1 MDTLY
6 YLVVKGKPEGPY
18 SIAELRQMQVAADDF
33 VKANGMDDYKQVH
46 EIQALRELFGFQ
58 YSPTQ
63 PQYFG
68 SFDQRLLAAVI
79 DWFLVSGV
87 FLVLALSGVI
97 LFGNEESRMQ
107 IALTILAF
115 IPLANFFYHVWMEGS
130 PEQGTF
136 GKQLLRIKVCDLQG
150 RRISRAKALWRN
162 LAKIISALPFFLGYL
177 WSFFN
182 KKQQCFHDII
192 AQTLVMKDRLL

>member
-1 MDTLY
+1 MDELY
-6 YLVVKGKPEGPY
+6 YLVVNGRPDGPY
-18 SIAELRQMQVAADDF
+18 RIQDLKQMKISADDF
-33 VKANGMDDYKQVH
+33 VKTDRMDDYKQAH
-46 EIQALRELFGFQ
+46 EIQALRELFGFTF
-58 YSPTQ
+58 SPTQ

-79 DWFLVSGV
+79 DWFLVFGV
-87 FLVLALSGVI
+87 FLITALLGVI
-97 LFGNEESRMQ
+97 FFGNEENRMQ

-115 IPLANFFYHVWMEGS
+115 IPIANFFYHVWMEGAR
-130 PEQGTF
+130 EQGTF

-150 RRISRAKALWRN
+150 LRISRIKAFWRN
-162 LAKIISALPFFLGYL
+162 LAKIISALPFFTGYL

-192 AQTLVMKDRLL
+192 AKTLVMKDRLL

>member
-1 MDTLY
+1 MEKLY
-6 YLVVKGKPEGPY
+6 YLVVNGKPGGPY
-18 SIAELRQMQVAADDF
+18 NIKELKQMKFSADDF
-33 VKANGMDDYKQVH
+33 VKADGMDDYKQAH
-46 EIQALRELFGFQ
+46 EIPALRELFGFQ
-58 YSPTQ
+58 FSPTQ

-79 DWFLVSGV
+79 DWFLVFGV
-87 FLVLALSGVI
+87 FLITTLLGVI
-97 LFGNEESRMQ
+97 FFGREENRMQ

-115 IPLANFFYHVWMEGS
+115 IPIANFFYHVWMEAAVK
-130 PEQGTF
+130 QGTF

-150 RRISRAKALWRN
+150 LRINRRKAFWRN
-162 LAKIISALPFFLGYL
+162 LAKIISALPFFTGYL

-192 AQTLVMKDRLL
+192 AKTLVMKDRLL